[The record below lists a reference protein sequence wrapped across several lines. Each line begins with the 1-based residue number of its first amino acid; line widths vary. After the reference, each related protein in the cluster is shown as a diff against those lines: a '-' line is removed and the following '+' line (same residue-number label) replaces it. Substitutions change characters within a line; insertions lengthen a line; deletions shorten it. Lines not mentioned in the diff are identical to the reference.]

1 MENTNRYR
9 LLTGTVSLPS
19 DVQWQ
24 FVEISR
30 DIAYLRPDL
39 PVSASRHGV
48 IATSRVLTAKE
59 CRRKVEVA

>member
-1 MENTNRYR
+1 MDNTNRYR
-9 LLTGTVSLPS
+9 LMTETVSLPA
-19 DVQWQ
+19 DVKWE
-24 FVEISR
+24 FVEISQ

-48 IATSRVLTAKE
+48 IVTSRPLTARE